1 MTLDTIL
8 DVLTGI
14 FLLLGGF
21 LSAAAGV
28 GLLRFPDAIARLH
41 ATTKP
46 QILGLT
52 FVLLAIA
59 LQNRQLSTI
68 LLLLFLLIF
77 QMITAPVSAHMIARA
92 GYRGGIIAPNS
103 LLVDELEQAIDAAP
117 EFDDSETEGAETEG
131 ADDPSATADATEES
145 SDDPASDG
153 SAADADDTAQPT
165 SVPTTRDPLDTD
177 DTSSRND

>member
-1 MTLDTIL
+1 MTLDFVL
-8 DVLTGI
+8 DILTGV

-21 LSAAAGV
+21 LSVAAGV

-46 QILGLT
+46 QILGLA

-59 LQNRQLSTI
+59 LQQRQLSTI
-68 LLLLFLLIF
+68 LVLLFLLIF

-103 LLVDELEQAIDAAP
+103 LLVDELEQAIDGAP
-117 EFDDSETEGAETEG
+117 EFDDALDET
-131 ADDPSATADATEES
+131 
-145 SDDPASDG
+145 
-153 SAADADDTAQPT
+153 DTA
-165 SVPTTRDPLDTD
+165 SEHGD
-177 DTSSRND
+177 

>member
-1 MTLDTIL
+1 MTLDPIL

-21 LSAAAGV
+21 LSVAAGV
-28 GLLRFPDAIARLH
+28 GLLRFSDAIARLH

-46 QILGLT
+46 QILGLA

-59 LQNRQLSTI
+59 LQERQLSTI

-117 EFDDSETEGAETEG
+117 EFDNADGAEAEGSSG
-131 ADDPSATADATEES
+131 ADT
-145 SDDPASDG
+145 
-153 SAADADDTAQPT
+153 TAQPT
-165 SVPTTRDPLDTD
+165 IVPNTNDPLNAEVERRHD
-177 DTSSRND
+177 DRN

>member
-8 DVLTGI
+8 DVLTGV

-68 LLLLFLLIF
+68 LLLVFLLIF

-92 GYRGGIIAPNS
+92 GYRGGIIGPNS

-117 EFDDSETEGAETEG
+117 EFDDAETEG
-131 ADDPSATADATEES
+131 ADDPAATADATEES
-145 SDDPASDG
+145 SDDAASDDP
-153 SAADADDTAQPT
+153 AAGADHTAQPT
-165 SVPTTRDPLDTD
+165 NVPTTRNPLDTD
-177 DTSSRND
+177 DTSSRNG

>member
-14 FLLLGGF
+14 FLLLGSF
-21 LSAAAGV
+21 LSVAAGV

-68 LLLLFLLIF
+68 LLLIFLLIF

-117 EFDDSETEGAETEG
+117 EFDDAETEG
-131 ADDPSATADATEES
+131 ADDPSGTAGATEES
-145 SDDPASDG
+145 SDDAASDG
-153 SAADADDTAQPT
+153 SAAVAEDTAQPT
-165 SVPTTRDPLDTD
+165 NVPTTRDPLDTD

>member
-1 MTLDTIL
+1 MTLDTVL
-8 DVLTGI
+8 DILTGI

-46 QILGLT
+46 QILGLA
-52 FVLLAIA
+52 FILLAIA
-59 LQNRQLSTI
+59 LQERQLSTI
-68 LLLLFLLIF
+68 LLLIFLLIF

-117 EFDDSETEGAETEG
+117 ELEDADGETDG
-131 ADDPSATADATEES
+131 ADAAAT
-145 SDDPASDG
+145 
-153 SAADADDTAQPT
+153 
-165 SVPTTRDPLDTD
+165 
-177 DTSSRND
+177 